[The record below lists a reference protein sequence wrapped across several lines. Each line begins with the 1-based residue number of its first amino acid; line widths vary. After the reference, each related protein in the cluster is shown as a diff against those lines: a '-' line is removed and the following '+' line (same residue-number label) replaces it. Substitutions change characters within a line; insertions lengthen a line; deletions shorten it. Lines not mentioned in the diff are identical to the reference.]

1 MRTLKI
7 LLLAAPLISSAI
19 CAELN
24 NEKVC
29 YKLTGPKNEIQ
40 RLIKADLLTKY
51 TLLESIG
58 GEEQL
63 TLNTNRSHIT
73 KTELAIVDKPVAFVF
88 SLNEEKHTLCGW
100 LP

>member
-7 LLLAAPLISSAI
+7 LLLAAPLISSGI

-29 YKLTGPKNEIQ
+29 YKLTGSKNDIE

-51 TLLESIG
+51 TLFESVG
-58 GEEQL
+58 GAEQL
-63 TLNTNRSHIT
+63 TLSSNCSHIT
-73 KTELAIVDKPVAFVF
+73 KTELAIVEKPVTFVF
-88 SLNEEKHTLCGW
+88 SFNEEKNTLCGW

>member
-1 MRTLKI
+1 MRALKI

-29 YKLTGPKNEIQ
+29 YKLTGPKSEIQ

-63 TLNTNRSHIT
+63 TLNTNSSHIT

-88 SLNEEKHTLCGW
+88 SLNEEKNTLCGW